1 MRTGEPTPGPA
12 TAKLQSASTLS
23 TMETSK
29 PVQLV
34 VSNLC
39 ISFSGL
45 RALTDVSFEVR
56 KGELFAMI
64 GPNGS
69 GKTTIFNCISRIYT
83 PDEGEIRFEDV
94 ALLDLKPHQVP
105 GLGIARGFQNLALF
119 SHMSVLDNLML
130 GRHCVMRS
138 GVISSALFYG
148 KALHEEIQNRRKVEE
163 IIEFLEMESIRK
175 SPVGSLPL
183 GLQKRVD
190 LARTLSME
198 PKILLLD
205 EPTAGM
211 NVEETEDIARFI
223 IDINEELDVTVILI
237 EHDMGVVM
245 DIADRMCVLNFGV
258 KIAEGPPEEIKNDPR
273 VIEAYLG
280 KGNHRSGSA
289 QA

>member
-1 MRTGEPTPGPA
+1 MQTP
-12 TAKLQSASTLS
+12 KHI
-23 TMETSK
+23 
-29 PVQLV
+29 QLAV
-34 VSNLC
+34 NNLH

-45 RALTDVSFEVR
+45 QALADVSFEVR
-56 KGELFAMI
+56 RGELFAII

-83 PDEGEIRFEDV
+83 PDKGQIRFEDV
-94 ALLDLKPHQVP
+94 ELLNRKPHQVP

-119 SHMSVLDNLML
+119 SNMSVLDNLML

-138 GVISSALFYG
+138 GVISSAVFYG
-148 KALHEEIQNRRKVEE
+148 RTLNEEIRNRRKVEE

-175 SPVGSLPL
+175 SLVGSLPL

-190 LARTLSME
+190 LARTLAME

-211 NVEETEDIARFI
+211 NLEETEDIARFI
-223 IDINEELDVTVILI
+223 IDINEELDVTIILI

-245 DIADRMCVLNFGV
+245 DIADRMCVLNFGL
-258 KIAEGPPEEIKNDPR
+258 KIAEGTPEEIRNDPR

-280 KGNHRSGSA
+280 RGNERSDSLELP
-289 QA
+289 

>member
-1 MRTGEPTPGPA
+1 MVTP
-12 TAKLQSASTLS
+12 
-23 TMETSK
+23 EHI
-29 PVQLV
+29 QLAV
-34 VSNLC
+34 KDLH

-45 RALTDVSFEVR
+45 RALADVSFEVR
-56 KGELFAMI
+56 RGELFSII

-83 PDEGEIRFEDV
+83 PDKGQIRFEDV
-94 ALLDLKPHQVP
+94 ELLNLKPHEVP

-119 SHMSVLDNLML
+119 GNMSVLDNLML

-138 GVISSALFYG
+138 GVLSSAVFFGRTLN
-148 KALHEEIQNRRKVEE
+148 EEIQNRRKVEE

-175 SPVGSLPL
+175 HIVGSLPL

-190 LARTLSME
+190 LARTLAME

-211 NVEETEDIARFI
+211 NLEETEDIARFI
-223 IDINEELDVTVILI
+223 IDINEELDVTIILI

-245 DIADRMCVLNFGV
+245 DIADRMCVLNFGL
-258 KIAEGPPEEIKNDPR
+258 KIAEGNPEEIRNDPR

-280 KGNHRSGSA
+280 QGDARSGNA
-289 QA
+289 QE

>member
-1 MRTGEPTPGPA
+1 
-12 TAKLQSASTLS
+12 
-23 TMETSK
+23 METPK
-29 PVQLV
+29 HIQLAV
-34 VSNLC
+34 NDLH

-45 RALTDVSFEVR
+45 HALTDVCFEVR
-56 KGELFAMI
+56 RGELFAII

-83 PDEGEIRFEDV
+83 PDKGQIRFEDV
-94 ALLDLKPHQVP
+94 ELLNLKPHQVP
-105 GLGIARGFQNLALF
+105 ELGIARGFQNLALF
-119 SHMSVLDNLML
+119 GNMSVLDNLML
-130 GRHCVMRS
+130 GRHSVMRS
-138 GVISSALFYG
+138 GVLSSAVFYG
-148 KALHEEIQNRRKVEE
+148 KTLNEETQNRRKVEE

-175 SPVGSLPL
+175 HMVGSLPL

-190 LARTLSME
+190 LARTLAME

-223 IDINEELDVTVILI
+223 IDINEELDVTIILI

-245 DIADRMCVLNFGV
+245 DIADRMCVLNFGL
-258 KIAEGPPEEIKNDPR
+258 KIAEGAPEEIRKNPR

-280 KGNHRSGSA
+280 QGNARSGRVET
-289 QA
+289 